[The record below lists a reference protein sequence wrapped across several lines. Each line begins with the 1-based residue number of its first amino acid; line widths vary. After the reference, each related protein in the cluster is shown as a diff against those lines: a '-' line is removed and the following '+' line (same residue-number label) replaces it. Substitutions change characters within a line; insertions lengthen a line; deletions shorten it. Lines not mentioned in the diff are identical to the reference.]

1 MTLTRDAYLRRHGV
15 VVLAA
20 GNSKRLGRPKALI
33 EMEGETLV
41 HRATRLALE
50 TLPGECIV
58 VSAGNREAIDAA
70 VAGLDCRVVACVDAA
85 LGMSAS
91 LRCGLRSLDSDCAAA
106 LIVLVDQPALS
117 ALHLCAL
124 RDAWRQHP
132 ELAAASQYADTIGVP
147 AMLPRSWFDQ
157 LIKSNGD
164 KGARELLRSRRN
176 EVNPIAAPMLAEDVD
191 TLADLLRLESMHGS
205 KQDVLP

>member
-1 MTLTRDAYLRRHGV
+1 MTLTPDAYSVRHGV

-20 GNSKRLGRPKALI
+20 GISKRLGRPKALI

-58 VSAGNREAIDAA
+58 VSAGNGETIDAA
-70 VAGLDCRVVACVDAA
+70 VAGLNCRVVPCDDAVR
-85 LGMSAS
+85 GMSAS
-91 LRCGLRSLDSDCAAA
+91 LRCGLRSLQTDCAAA

-132 ELAAASQYADTIGVP
+132 ERAAASCYADTIGVP

-157 LIKSNGD
+157 LIKSDGD
-164 KGARELLRSRRN
+164 QGARDLLRSRRN
-176 EVNPIAAPMLAEDVD
+176 EVHAIPAPMLAQDID
-191 TLADLLRLESMHGS
+191 TLADLLRLDSMQVS
-205 KQDVLP
+205 KQE